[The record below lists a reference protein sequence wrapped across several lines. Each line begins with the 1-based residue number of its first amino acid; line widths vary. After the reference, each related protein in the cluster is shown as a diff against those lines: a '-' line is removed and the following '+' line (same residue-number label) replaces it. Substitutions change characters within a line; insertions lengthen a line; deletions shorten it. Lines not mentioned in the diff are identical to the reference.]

1 MSTLKVDTI
10 TGKTTSGTVAMPAGM
25 VVQTKTGTLNRL
37 TTSSATMA
45 SLGSLSIT
53 PKFSTSL
60 ILISIQNHY
69 FHTNLSDD
77 YWRGALIEIKR
88 DSTSLET
95 DGGGFGE
102 ANIFEG
108 NSEQAMGY
116 STRFIYDTPSTTNSV
131 SYEFFGASISGR
143 VAVDFNNTSF
153 GAGGKI
159 HIMEIKQ

>member
-1 MSTLKVDTI
+1 MSTLRVDSIRGQTAD
-10 TGKTTSGTVAMPAGM
+10 GTNRY
-25 VVQTKTGTLNRL
+25 VVQVRHGTLNL
-37 TTSSATMA
+37 LNTSSATMA
-45 SLGSLSIT
+45 SIGSLSIT

-69 FHTNLSDD
+69 FHTNLSADN
-77 YWRGALIEIKR
+77 WRGALIEVKR

-95 DGGGFGE
+95 DAGRFGE

-131 SYEFFGASISGR
+131 SYEVFGASIEGR
-143 VAVDFNNTSF
+143 VAVQFNNTSY
-153 GAGGKI
+153 GVGGKI
-159 HIMEIKQ
+159 HLMEIAQ